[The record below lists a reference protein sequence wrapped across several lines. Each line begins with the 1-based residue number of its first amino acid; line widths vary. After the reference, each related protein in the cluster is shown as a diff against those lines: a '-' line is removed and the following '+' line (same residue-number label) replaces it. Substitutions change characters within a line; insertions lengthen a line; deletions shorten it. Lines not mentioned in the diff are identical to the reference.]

1 LKKSLTFYLFHEILH
16 HQLMESLDMV
26 TVYLTQDSPAILTF
40 ASEGNILV
48 NAEIA
53 SQKLRELGYP
63 ETTTF
68 LLSVA

>member
-1 LKKSLTFYLFHEILH
+1 
-16 HQLMESLDMV
+16 MV
-26 TVYLTQDSPAILTF
+26 TVYLTENSPAILTF
-40 ASEGNILV
+40 ESEGNMLV

-68 LLSVA
+68 LLSIA

>member
-1 LKKSLTFYLFHEILH
+1 
-16 HQLMESLDMV
+16 MESLDMV

-40 ASEGNILV
+40 VSEGNILV

>member
-1 LKKSLTFYLFHEILH
+1 
-16 HQLMESLDMV
+16 MESLTMV
-26 TVYLTQDSPAILTF
+26 TVYLTENSPAVLTF

-68 LLSVA
+68 LLSVT

>member
-1 LKKSLTFYLFHEILH
+1 
-16 HQLMESLDMV
+16 MV
-26 TVYLTQDSPAILTF
+26 TVYLTQDSSAILTF
-40 ASEGNILV
+40 ASEGNMLV

-68 LLSVA
+68 LLSIA

>member
-1 LKKSLTFYLFHEILH
+1 
-16 HQLMESLDMV
+16 MESLAMV
-26 TVYLTQDSPAILTF
+26 TVYLTENSPAVLTF

-68 LLSVA
+68 LLSVT

>member
-1 LKKSLTFYLFHEILH
+1 LKNSLTFYLFHEILQ
-16 HQLMESLDMV
+16 HQLMESLAMV
-26 TVYLTQDSPAILTF
+26 TVYLTENSPAVLTF

>member
-1 LKKSLTFYLFHEILH
+1 LKKRLTFYLFHEILH
-16 HQLMESLDMV
+16 HQLMESLTMV
-26 TVYLTQDSPAILTF
+26 MVYLTENSPAVLTF

-63 ETTTF
+63 ETTMF
-68 LLSVA
+68 LLSVV

>member
-1 LKKSLTFYLFHEILH
+1 
-16 HQLMESLDMV
+16 MV
-26 TVYLTQDSPAILTF
+26 MVYLTQDSPAILTF
-40 ASEGNILV
+40 ASEGNLLV

-68 LLSVA
+68 LLSIA

>member
-1 LKKSLTFYLFHEILH
+1 
-16 HQLMESLDMV
+16 MESLAMV
-26 TVYLTQDSPAILTF
+26 TVYLTQDSSAILTF
-40 ASEGNILV
+40 ASEGNMRV

-68 LLSVA
+68 LLSVAWAWQ